1 MLKKEVFLIYF
12 MEENYNKILAKL
24 SKVSGV
30 AEDEIERRV
39 EAKRA
44 KLSGLISREGALQV
58 IAAELGISFDE
69 EKLKIDELLP
79 GMRKVNFSGK
89 IITLYP
95 IRTFKTKDGGEGKV
109 ANMIVADDTSNIKVV
124 LWDTNHIEKLESGEI
139 SEGSVIEI
147 SAGSMRENEVHM
159 GSFSEL
165 KKSDENFD
173 DLKTEKPV
181 KEKTISEFSPGD
193 SIQTRAFIVQSFD
206 PRFYEANIDTGKKA
220 TEEDIS
226 AGKPTEKRAIL
237 NVTIDDGTE
246 NIRAVMFH
254 DDVQKLG
261 VKSYDNQE
269 LTKQEVQN
277 ILGKEMIFSG
287 NMRRNSYSGNYEL
300 VINGVEEIDLDK
312 LVSELEG

>member
-1 MLKKEVFLIYF
+1 
-12 MEENYNKILAKL
+12 MEENYHKILSKL
-24 SKVSGV
+24 SEISGV
-30 AEDEIERRV
+30 SEDEIERRV
-39 EAKRA
+39 EGKRA

-69 EKLKIDELLP
+69 EKLKINELLP

-124 LWDTNHIEKLESGEI
+124 LWDTNHIEKLESGDI

-147 SAGSMRENEVHM
+147 SSGNMRENEVHM

-165 KKSDENFD
+165 KKSNEKFEE
-173 DLKTEKPV
+173 LKTEKPV

-193 SIQTRAFIVQSFD
+193 SVKSRAFIVQSFE
-206 PRFYEANIDTGKKA
+206 PRFYEANVDTGKKV
-220 TEEDIS
+220 TEEEIA

-237 NVTIDDGTE
+237 NITLDDGTE

-254 DDVQKLG
+254 EDVQKIG
-261 VKSYDNQE
+261 VKSYESPE
-269 LTKQEVQN
+269 LIKQEVEN

-300 VINGVEEIDLDK
+300 VINGVEELDLDK
-312 LVSELEG
+312 LVGELEA

>member
-1 MLKKEVFLIYF
+1 
-12 MEENYNKILAKL
+12 MEENYNKILKKL
-24 SKVSGV
+24 SEISGVSG
-30 AEDEIERRV
+30 DEIERRV

-58 IAAELGISFDE
+58 IAAELGISFDD

-109 ANMIVADDTSNIKVV
+109 ANMFVADDTSNIKVV
-124 LWDTNHIEKLESGEI
+124 LWDINHIKKLESGEI

-147 SAGSMRENEVHM
+147 SGGSMRVNEVHM

-165 KKSDENFD
+165 KKSEETFD

-181 KEKTISEFSPGD
+181 KEKSISEFSPGD
-193 SIQTRAFIVQSFD
+193 MIKTRAFIVQSFE

-237 NVTIDDGTE
+237 NFTIDDGTE

-254 DDVQKLG
+254 DDVQKIGIKNYEDQNLM
-261 VKSYDNQE
+261 
-269 LTKQEVQN
+269 KQEVQN
-277 ILGKEMIFSG
+277 ILGKEMFFLG
-287 NMRRNSYSGNYEL
+287 NMRRNSYSGNYEI
-300 VINGVEEIDLDK
+300 VVNGVEEVDLDK
-312 LVSELEG
+312 LVKELEA

>member
-1 MLKKEVFLIYF
+1 
-12 MEENYNKILAKL
+12 MEENYHKILSKL
-24 SKVSGV
+24 SEISGV
-30 AEDEIERRV
+30 SEDEIERRV
-39 EAKRA
+39 EGKRA

-58 IAAELGISFDE
+58 IAAELGISFDD

-124 LWDTNHIEKLESGEI
+124 LWDTNHIEKLESGDI

-147 SAGSMRENEVHM
+147 SSGNMRENEVHM

-165 KKSDENFD
+165 KKSNEKFEE
-173 DLKTEKPV
+173 LKTEKPV

-193 SIQTRAFIVQSFD
+193 SVKSRAFIVQSFE
-206 PRFYEANIDTGKKA
+206 PRFYEANVDTGKKV
-220 TEEDIS
+220 TEEEIA

-237 NVTIDDGTE
+237 NITLDDGTE

-254 DDVQKLG
+254 EDVQKLG
-261 VKSYDNQE
+261 VKSYESPE
-269 LTKQEVQN
+269 LIKQEVEN
-277 ILGKEMIFSG
+277 ILGKEMLFSG
-287 NMRRNSYSGNYEL
+287 NVRRNGYSGNYEL
-300 VINGVEEIDLDK
+300 VINGVEELDLDK
-312 LVSELEG
+312 LVGELEA